1 MKSLNQS
8 PGDLGWRQSD
18 GTRRD
23 SELRHGDEIYA
34 LLRWHSAFK
43 ALASGETAD
52 GTWKFKLEGFLFKQ
66 WVTIHP
72 AGGDEIIAVFQALPS
87 LNGVLEFAHGP
98 SYYWDSN
105 FWLTKWIWTDT
116 DGSELM
122 RVHRN
127 LSLRAE
133 GTVEIEP
140 QWAETPEIP
149 LLTVLGWYLIILLTD
164 IRLG

>member
-1 MKSLNQS
+1 M
-8 PGDLGWRQSD
+8 
-18 GTRRD
+18 
-23 SELRHGDEIYA
+23 
-34 LLRWHSAFK
+34 
-43 ALASGETAD
+43 
-52 GTWKFKLEGFLFKQ
+52 
-66 WVTIHP
+66 TIHP
-72 AGGDEIIAVFQALPS
+72 AGADETIAVFQGLPS

-116 DGSELM
+116 EGSELM
-122 RVHRN
+122 RVHRH

-140 QWAETPEIP
+140 QTAETPEIP

-164 IRLG
+164 VRLG

>member
-1 MKSLNQS
+1 MKPLNQS
-8 PGDLGWRQSD
+8 PGDLAWQQSD

-23 SELRHGDEIYA
+23 SELRHGDETYA

-43 ALASGETAD
+43 AHASGETAD

-105 FWLTKWIWTDT
+105 FWLTKWIWTDA

-127 LSLRAE
+127 LSLKAE